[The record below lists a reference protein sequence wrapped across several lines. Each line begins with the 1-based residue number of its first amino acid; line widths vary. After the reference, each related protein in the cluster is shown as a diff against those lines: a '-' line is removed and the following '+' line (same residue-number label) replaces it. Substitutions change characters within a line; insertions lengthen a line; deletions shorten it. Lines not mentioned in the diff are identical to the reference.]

1 MKQYQRGEDAT
12 QVRLDVLAFSH
23 FCAHGG
29 AELGYRH
36 ALAGVDLE
44 QGVVVH
50 QAVLSGIAAGVVVR
64 KQSGKGAHVDV
75 AVIAVELVVV
85 LAVEPVVVVAA
96 TVVLHVQPFPT
107 EETCQEVWL
116 DSNTVVHQEIVR
128 KSMTWRKCL
137 PLARD
142 GGFYRARSRRV
153 TLPPLP
159 SNNGH
164 EAQGP
169 RDPIKISGV
178 LARRMH
184 SPRRES
190 TCSRPHMSHTLDLRR
205 ATRYCL
211 YHSER

>member
-12 QVRLDVLAFSH
+12 QVRLDVLVFSH

-36 ALAGVDLE
+36 ALAGVDWE

-50 QAVLSGIAAGVVVR
+50 QVVLSGIAAGVVV
-64 KQSGKGAHVDV
+64 KEQSGNGAHVDV
-75 AVIAVELVVV
+75 VAIAVELVVV
-85 LAVEPVVVVAA
+85 LAVEPVVVAA

-107 EETCQEVWL
+107 EETRQEVWL
-116 DSNTVVHQEIVR
+116 DLNIVVHQEIVR
-128 KSMTWRKCL
+128 KNMTWRKCL
-137 PLARD
+137 PLSRD

-169 RDPIKISGV
+169 RNPIKIFGV
-178 LARRMH
+178 LVRRMH
-184 SPRRES
+184 SPRRGS
-190 TCSRPHMSHTLDLRR
+190 TCSRPPHTLKFRGQV
-205 ATRYCL
+205 
-211 YHSER
+211 